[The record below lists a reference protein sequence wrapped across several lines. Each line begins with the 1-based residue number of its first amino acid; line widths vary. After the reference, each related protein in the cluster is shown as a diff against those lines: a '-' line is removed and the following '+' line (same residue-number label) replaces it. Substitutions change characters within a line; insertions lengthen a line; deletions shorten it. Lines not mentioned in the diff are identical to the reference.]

1 MRLWPDL
8 QQLPSSEELDGG
20 HNRHPCLA
28 VTSTKMLWSSGV
40 DRWPKLRHTTLNGW
54 SRQSAEPYP
63 LLGLQKRTE
72 LDFRS
77 GGICHFLLQAE
88 DVAEETYGMRGC
100 PCDVESYGI
109 FKGHQ
114 LAHQEDPQ
122 ILALTRQRM
131 PAEMPKGKAL
141 ENIKSQMLRIHKAS
155 GHSAFSNLQRLLRA
169 RQAPPWAVALS
180 SIIIS
185 GLTPRNSWTF

>member
-1 MRLWPDL
+1 MFGCHFNENAL
-8 QQLPSSEELDGG
+8 
-20 HNRHPCLA
+20 
-28 VTSTKMLWSSGV
+28 VI
-40 DRWPKLRHTTLNGW
+40 
-54 SRQSAEPYP
+54 
-63 LLGLQKRTE
+63 
-72 LDFRS
+72 RS
-77 GGICHFLLQAE
+77 GQVAKASAYYPQRMVQAVCRAISSTWTSKEDRAGLSLGRDVCHFLLKAE